1 MDTTYK
7 YSTNLPGDNERQK
20 AILAIKFLLFSASVI
35 PAIVGGSIAWY
46 YLTFNWI
53 DFIMVVA
60 GLFIGQAGGD
70 YLYYYFT
77 HFHTDSRDSHTKIFA
92 GWKPLFTGTLI
103 KPKETLFFGIFCL
116 VVDLGIGVYFFTKL
130 GWMILLLAGAG
141 GLIAV
146 FFTPLML
153 RGLKEPVIFLTFG
166 PLCVI
171 GAVYV
176 MTGEF
181 KVAALVASLP
191 IGFLVTV
198 VAYLKGAKFQV
209 MKENGNEIIMNLERN
224 VIYQLIILAYL
235 TLGLNVALGHM
246 PLYSIA
252 GIVSLP
258 ISLSVVRVIKSGNSE
273 VKDYLWAVVKAILAL
288 IITGLLIALGYVLQ
302 Y

>member
-1 MDTTYK
+1 
-7 YSTNLPGDNERQK
+7 
-20 AILAIKFLLFSASVI
+20 
-35 PAIVGGSIAWY
+35 
-46 YLTFNWI
+46 
-53 DFIMVVA
+53 
-60 GLFIGQAGGD
+60 
-70 YLYYYFT
+70 
-77 HFHTDSRDSHTKIFA
+77 
-92 GWKPLFTGTLI
+92 
-103 KPKETLFFGIFCL
+103 
-116 VVDLGIGVYFFTKL
+116 
-130 GWMILLLAGAG
+130 
-141 GLIAV
+141 
-146 FFTPLML
+146 ML